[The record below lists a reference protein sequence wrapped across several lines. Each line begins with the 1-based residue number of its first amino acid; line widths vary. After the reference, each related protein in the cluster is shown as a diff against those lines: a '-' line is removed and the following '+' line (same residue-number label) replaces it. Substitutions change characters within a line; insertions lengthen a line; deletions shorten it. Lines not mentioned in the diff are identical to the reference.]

1 MSETDDHGS
10 RGTSRKGGNRTSML
24 VDGAV
29 EEMVEETEKSDG
41 EMEEAG
47 GLDE

>member
-1 MSETDDHGS
+1 MSETDE
-10 RGTSRKGGNRTSML
+10 TSRKGGNRASML
-24 VDGAV
+24 IDGAV
-29 EEMVEETEKSDG
+29 EEEMVEEAEKSDG

>member
-1 MSETDDHGS
+1 MSETDDL
-10 RGTSRKGGNRTSML
+10 SRKGGNRTSML
-24 VDGAV
+24 VDDAV
-29 EEMVEETEKSDG
+29 EESEEMVEESKERSDG